1 MGLKDLLPFASFFR
15 RPPHEA
21 AATEL
26 YAALVTQA
34 RRPEFYE
41 ACGVPDTVDG
51 RFDMIAVHA
60 FLLMRR
66 LRAEGEAARGL
77 SQSLFDI
84 MFADMDQNL
93 REIGVGDLGVGKRV
107 KAMAQAFYGRVG
119 AYDAGLDDPADPALA
134 AALRRNLYR
143 KTAPS
148 EAQVAALVMYMRR
161 ENAALAGQPSDELH
175 GGRVAFGEPVLP

>member
-1 MGLKDLLPFASFFR
+1 VIQFR
-15 RPPHEA
+15 RNRAPAEA
-21 AATEL
+21 L
-26 YAALVTQA
+26 YGSLVDQA
-34 RRPEFYE
+34 RQPAFY
-41 ACGVPDTVDG
+41 ATLGVPDTVDG

-119 AYDAGLDDPADPALA
+119 AYDAGLDDSSDPALA

-148 EAQVAALVMYMRR
+148 EAQVTALATYMRR
-161 ENAALAGQPSDELH
+161 ENAALAGQALDTLH